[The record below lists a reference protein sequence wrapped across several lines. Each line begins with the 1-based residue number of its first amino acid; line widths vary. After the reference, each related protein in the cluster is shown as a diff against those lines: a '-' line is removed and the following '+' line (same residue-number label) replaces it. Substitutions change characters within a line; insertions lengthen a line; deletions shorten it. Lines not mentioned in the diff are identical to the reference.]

1 MLKVKVISILKLSP
15 FHLEW
20 VLKRSI
26 LKFIWSI
33 KIRFQM
39 HPMKSIYPDFM
50 MFVEKFWLNRF
61 PLVILAVSG
70 PIYDLHF
77 FLFLFFSGI
86 LCKLKYSSAADRVK
100 LEKEKTKERKKASK
114 KKKTWENIARVKP
127 EGVNPREKSLQGI
140 ARR

>member
-1 MLKVKVISILKLSP
+1 MKVISIPKSSR
-15 FHLEW
+15 FRLEW
-20 VLKRSI
+20 VPKRLI

-33 KIRFQM
+33 KIRLRI
-39 HPMKSIYPDFM
+39 HPMKSIYLDFM
-50 MFVEKFWLNRF
+50 MFVERFWLNRF
-61 PLVILAVSG
+61 PLVILAVG
-70 PIYDLHF
+70 GAVNIQPFITF
-77 FLFLFFSGI
+77 TGI

-100 LEKEKTKERKKASK
+100 LEKEKTKERKKVSK

>member
-1 MLKVKVISILKLSP
+1 MMDKKEEESSSTDYDSDNVRNMVITNTKVVKIYGPSRDFLVTEKRTFYKKMTMLEVKVISILKLSL
-15 FHLEW
+15 FRLEW

-70 PIYDLHF
+70 PTYE
-77 FLFLFFSGI
+77 S
-86 LCKLKYSSAADRVK
+86 
-100 LEKEKTKERKKASK
+100 
-114 KKKTWENIARVKP
+114 
-127 EGVNPREKSLQGI
+127 
-140 ARR
+140 

>member
-1 MLKVKVISILKLSP
+1 
-15 FHLEW
+15 
-20 VLKRSI
+20 
-26 LKFIWSI
+26 
-33 KIRFQM
+33 M

-70 PIYDLHF
+70 PIYDSHF